1 MQSRINTCCSAFRSC
16 KCFAAH
22 WLKLWNPALCCF
34 LTTWPPSPLNCR
46 APCPALCSRSAASRP
61 SCTVRLRCLEG
72 CWLLNC
78 CNTKRSLCKAAAGI
92 AGGALQEQD
101 PTPTPPRPAV
111 ASCQLRCQPL
121 GNYGA
126 ACGLAHDFHTNQLL
140 VGWLNRSPGST
151 NSIMECKVMQTMAL
165 IRILLLLLRKIAR
178 PPQPQGQGGT
188 SHADVGQMPDSWQ
201 IVPEGFM
208 GKACNKKS

>member
-1 MQSRINTCCSAFRSC
+1 
-16 KCFAAH
+16 
-22 WLKLWNPALCCF
+22 
-34 LTTWPPSPLNCR
+34 
-46 APCPALCSRSAASRP
+46 
-61 SCTVRLRCLEG
+61 LRCLEG

-126 ACGLAHDFHTNQLL
+126 ACSLAHDFHTNQLL
-140 VGWLNRSPGST
+140 VGWLNRSQGST
-151 NSIMECKVMQTMAL
+151 NSTMECKVMQTMAL
-165 IRILLLLLRKIAR
+165 ISCRRDTSVDTQKDCPSVTLNPKDRVAHLMQMLVKCQTIGKFCLRVLWER
-178 PPQPQGQGGT
+178 LVT
-188 SHADVGQMPDSWQ
+188 RRADKRQ
-201 IVPEGFM
+201 
-208 GKACNKKS
+208 